1 MVSLYVRLSVCGTFP
16 ERFKTV
22 LLELNIR
29 TVASR
34 YLMADTSHSLNE
46 RRDVFPDKSQIGQ
59 RVLAIL
65 HGPDTWR
72 VSVVVKFSHL
82 GPE

>member
-1 MVSLYVRLSVCGTFP
+1 MFP
-16 ERFKTV
+16 CLIYFYFNNQF
-22 LLELNIR
+22 LELNIR
-29 TVASR
+29 TVDGW
-34 YLMADTSHSLNE
+34 YLMADMSHSLNE

-65 HGPDTWR
+65 HGADTWG

-82 GPE
+82 ATE

>member
-1 MVSLYVRLSVCGTFP
+1 
-16 ERFKTV
+16 
-22 LLELNIR
+22 
-29 TVASR
+29 
-34 YLMADTSHSLNE
+34 MADTSHSLNE
-46 RRDVFPDKSQIGQ
+46 RRDVFPEKSQIGQ

-82 GPE
+82 GAQSEALHRSDQIITLLKTIKTM